1 MMSQWNPYK
10 QAFVFQVLESLLGSA
25 VARKCSVLQIHRGKV
40 PSMPNWMS
48 PLFKVRG
55 EPVIPS
61 IFLWL
66 KNFPRHRASAY
77 RLQLHSRKKKSL
89 PYQMHYKV
97 QKHLR
102 LYNSHNMVPQI
113 KSQEETQQWDWALE
127 PAVSL
132 SKSNK
137 KKKRQKSRCLLCESL
152 FNESVFPATTLLI
165 SLVTSF
171 SPFPFINFAI
181 SPPLLFHFLFLSS
194 YFYSCFH
201 SAYISPCTSSTSQ
214 TSLTSA
220 SFPFCLFRKC
230 FFHGSIRVW

>member
-40 PSMPNWMS
+40 PSMPNWMF

-66 KNFPRHRASAY
+66 KNFPRHRATAY
-77 RLQLHSRKKKSL
+77 RLQLHSRKKKKS
-89 PYQMHYKV
+89 PKSPSQMHYKV

-137 KKKRQKSRCLLCESL
+137 KKKANVQVVIVWIIVQR
-152 FNESVFPATTLLI
+152 V
-165 SLVTSF
+165 SF
-171 SPFPFINFAI
+171 SSNNSSHIISHILFTLPIYQLCHFSPAPFSFSLLVFLLLLLF
-181 SPPLLFHFLFLSS
+181 PLSLHLSMYLFHF
-194 YFYSCFH
+194 
-201 SAYISPCTSSTSQ
+201 PN
-214 TSLTSA
+214 
-220 SFPFCLFRKC
+220 
-230 FFHGSIRVW
+230 